1 MSAPL
6 DASRNVR
13 TPFDGVEN
21 LDPETYAELRKLAAR
36 RMANQTKGFSLQP
49 TVLVHEAWL
58 KLSGKNEQ
66 WKDRTHFLAAAAMAM
81 RHILID
87 HARRRTALRHGGGA
101 VRCELL
107 TLGDLATPDPDSS
120 ILLIDSALTALE
132 AVDPTLAKLVVAKYF
147 GGLTNQEVAQAL
159 GVGERSVERMWAS
172 AKVWLFRW
180 IKQNRS

>member
-1 MSAPL
+1 MSTPL
-6 DASRNVR
+6 DASQNAGS
-13 TPFDGVEN
+13 PFDGFEN
-21 LDPETYAELRKLAAR
+21 LDPETYAELRRLAAR

-87 HARRRTALRHGGGA
+87 HARRRTALRHGGGV
-101 VRCELL
+101 VRCELPN
-107 TLGDLATPDPDSS
+107 LGDLATPDPDAS
-120 ILLIDSALTALE
+120 ILLIDAALTALE
-132 AVDPTLAKLVVAKYF
+132 AVDATLAKLVVAKYF
-147 GGLTNQEVAQAL
+147 GGLTNQEVALAL

-180 IKQNRS
+180 IKQTQS